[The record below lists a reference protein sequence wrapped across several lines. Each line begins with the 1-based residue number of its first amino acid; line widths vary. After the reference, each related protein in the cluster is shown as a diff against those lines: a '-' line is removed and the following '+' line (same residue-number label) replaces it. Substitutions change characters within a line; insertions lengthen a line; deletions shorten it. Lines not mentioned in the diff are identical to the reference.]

1 MERKLYSDDSRGLT
15 YHIGTDRGN
24 IGYIGYNDADNTD
37 TDQIEVRGMN
47 SAYMLCKND
56 RERR

>member
-1 MERKLYSDDSRGLT
+1 MYSDDSRGLT